1 MQTTAAEPAAIYVDA
16 SCGDDR
22 ADGATPATAIAS
34 LERLESFTLKP
45 GTRVLFRA
53 GGIWYGSYHPVGGGL
68 PQQPVS
74 ITRYGAGPDPI
85 LCGTTESS
93 TVYIRNM
100 SHLVL
105 ERLEVT
111 HSCRKTDR
119 PLRGVY
125 LCYGGEGGEYRD
137 ICLRDLYIH
146 DIGGCA
152 QREAG
157 GLVIWADTAERPVTF
172 SRLTVAGCTICDQ
185 AAQGIT
191 FSSVYS
197 YRTGIDWTDKP
208 YAPSR
213 DIHICDNYIARCG
226 GDGIFQSCADDPVLE
241 RNTVTGC
248 CFAGN
253 TAYAGIWPHNSQRPV
268 MRGNESFG
276 NRLVGGDGQ
285 GYDVD
290 INCTDS
296 VVERNY
302 SHHNEGGSI
311 LLCTSG
317 DIGGYNNGILV
328 RDNLCEEDLGQIFT
342 LSGPLRQV
350 RLIGNRVTVRQQ
362 PHTRLIGFYQWG
374 QSGGG
379 PEQVE
384 IVGNDFTLDSDG
396 HDQVCWDTHPIV
408 RDNRF
413 AGSYDYGDLWM
424 TGQDRSQ

>member
-1 MQTTAAEPAAIYVDA
+1 MQMTVAEPAAIYVDP

-22 ADGATPATAIAS
+22 ADGTTPATAIAS
-34 LERLESFTLKP
+34 LERLESFVLGP

-68 PQQPVS
+68 PQQPVI
-74 ITRYGAGPDPI
+74 ITRYGVGPDPI

-105 ERLEVT
+105 ERLEIT

-146 DIGGCA
+146 DIGGRA

-213 DIHICDNYIARCG
+213 DIRICDNYIARCG

-241 RNTVTGC
+241 HNTVTGC

-290 INCTDS
+290 INCTASRREFLADMAS
-296 VVERNY
+296 WDVYASALV
-302 SHHNEGGSI
+302 
-311 LLCTSG
+311 TAPSG
-317 DIGGYNNGILV
+317 DPQYFFTTSCVPGMSYNFGAYDNPEVTALIEELSKEFDTTKRGEIAVQLQQMILD
-328 RDNLCEEDLGQIFT
+328 DNAYVFCSFLQMNMISKENVKNYTAHACDYYQ
-342 LSGPLRQV
+342 
-350 RLIGNRVTVRQQ
+350 VTV
-362 PHTRLIGFYQWG
+362 
-374 QSGGG
+374 
-379 PEQVE
+379 
-384 IVGNDFTLDSDG
+384 DLD
-396 HDQVCWDTHPIV
+396 IE
-408 RDNRF
+408 
-413 AGSYDYGDLWM
+413 
-424 TGQDRSQ
+424 